1 MLIRKPAPAPPLQAA
16 PSPDEVRLDRLLS
29 AFEENLRRE
38 IFFIRNRETENLLE
52 LLPLQGDLIV
62 AIAAIVETLVL
73 PEPRASALRKRLA
86 AADALR
92 EANRAEADR
101 ITEEM
106 RTELEEMNLARQRIR
121 QVRQISKNLYSEK
134 PASRLSDFA

>member
-1 MLIRKPAPAPPLQAA
+1 MLIRKPVQSAPL
-16 PSPDEVRLDRLLS
+16 SDEKRLEILLN

-38 IFFIRNRETENLLE
+38 IFFIRRKESENLLE
-52 LLPLQGDLIV
+52 LLPAQGDLIV
-62 AIAAIVETLVL
+62 AISQIVERIDL

-86 AADALR
+86 AADAMR

-106 RTELEEMNLARQRIR
+106 RRELDEMNIARQRIR
-121 QVRQISKNLYSEK
+121 QARQLSKTIYKEETG
-134 PASRLSDFA
+134 SRLSGFA

>member
-1 MLIRKPAPAPPLQAA
+1 MLIRKPASSAPPAPL
-16 PSPDEVRLDRLLS
+16 PDEERLGILLS
-29 AFEENLRRE
+29 AFEDNLRRE

-62 AIAAIVETLVL
+62 AIVALVERLDL

-101 ITEEM
+101 ITGEM
-106 RTELEEMNLARQRIR
+106 RAELDEMNQARQRIR
-121 QVRQISKNLYSEK
+121 HLRQISKNLYAEK

>member
-1 MLIRKPAPAPPLQAA
+1 MLIRKPAVFSPPAPL
-16 PSPDEVRLDRLLS
+16 SDEERLEKLLS
-29 AFEENLRRE
+29 SFEANLRRE
-38 IFFIRNRETENLLE
+38 IFFIRNREIENLVE
-52 LLPLQGDLIV
+52 LLPQQGDLIV
-62 AIAAIVETLVL
+62 AISAIVERLEL
-73 PEPRASALRKRLA
+73 PEPRATALRKRLA

-106 RTELEEMNLARQRIR
+106 RAELEEMNQARQRIR
-121 QVRQISKNLYSEK
+121 NLRQISKNLYAEK